1 MIHKHMNLK
10 MWLYSWKYGDL
21 TGWTLFSQEYH
32 SCDEIVFSILKYY
45 WAKSWICNGFNYFTE
60 LNFSLRNSY
69 QLFSIMYSD
78 YIYTFFFSLL
88 FYIFFWLYNLVC
100 FLYKLYVFSILLTIL
115 HLSCGL
121 LTFQSF
127 SILLIIVNH
136 RICSNVLSS
145 STKLLSCM
153 ELTLPQTVLSNL

>member
-1 MIHKHMNLK
+1 

-32 SCDEIVFSILKYY
+32 FCDEIVFSILKYY

-60 LNFSLRNSY
+60 LNFSLRNSC
-69 QLFSIMYSD
+69 QLFSIICSE
-78 YIYTFFFSLL
+78 YIYTFYFSLL
-88 FYIFFWLYNLVC
+88 FYIFFDLNNLVSF
-100 FLYKLYVFSILLTIL
+100 FLQIVCLLYLLTIL

-145 STKLLSCM
+145 STQLLSCM